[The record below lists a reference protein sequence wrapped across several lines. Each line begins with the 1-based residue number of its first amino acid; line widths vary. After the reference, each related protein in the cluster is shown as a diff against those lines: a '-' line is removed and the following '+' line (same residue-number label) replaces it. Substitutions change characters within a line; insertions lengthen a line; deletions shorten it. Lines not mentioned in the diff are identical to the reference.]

1 MVTITKDDIEKA
13 RMVSIIDYVDKTGM
27 GKLTQN
33 GKYYRLHYA
42 GHDSIVIDSE
52 KNRFYHN
59 STNEKGDV
67 INFLE
72 YFESKSFVEAVS
84 ELSEGEFD
92 DIDIKKIK
100 STQLK
105 EPFKLPEYLTIERER
120 IDDYLTNQRCISKS
134 TIDYFYRKGMIKQD
148 KIGQIYFLWKS
159 SGTID
164 LGVLGGSKVNPE
176 TGFKG
181 ILKNSDGNFGFNILI
196 GEKPESHFYFES
208 AIDLISF
215 YDLNKERISNAR
227 LCSLEGVKV
236 QTLYSFIANSF
247 KHYKEKPSEVYIAT
261 DNDKAGIVFWQEV
274 NDRPMEYQD
283 EQRLDFINLIPQY
296 TSYNQELLNIYR
308 QVATVY
314 DIDWKILASMH
325 KYETNCSLF
334 TKVANSKSFCKYFG
348 HNITVEELT
357 YDEIKLRADTLA
369 DDISKAG
376 VSFNDFLV
384 DIAED
389 NESIKKELEAIY
401 SDLINNRYISVSPQ
415 DIKKDW
421 NDISKITNQHL
432 SRKAYLEPKELDLN
446 SKSKN
451 KPEYECF

>member
-1 MVTITKDDIEKA
+1 MVAITKNDIERA
-13 RMVSIIDYVDKTGM
+13 RLVSIIDYIDKTGM

-105 EPFKLPEYLTIERER
+105 EPFKLPEYLTIEREK

-176 TGFKG
+176 SCFKG

-196 GEKPESHFYFES
+196 GEKPESHFYFEA

-308 QVATVY
+308 LVAMVY
-314 DIDWKILASMH
+314 VIDW
-325 KYETNCSLF
+325 
-334 TKVANSKSFCKYFG
+334 
-348 HNITVEELT
+348 
-357 YDEIKLRADTLA
+357 
-369 DDISKAG
+369 
-376 VSFNDFLV
+376 
-384 DIAED
+384 
-389 NESIKKELEAIY
+389 
-401 SDLINNRYISVSPQ
+401 
-415 DIKKDW
+415 
-421 NDISKITNQHL
+421 
-432 SRKAYLEPKELDLN
+432 
-446 SKSKN
+446 
-451 KPEYECF
+451 